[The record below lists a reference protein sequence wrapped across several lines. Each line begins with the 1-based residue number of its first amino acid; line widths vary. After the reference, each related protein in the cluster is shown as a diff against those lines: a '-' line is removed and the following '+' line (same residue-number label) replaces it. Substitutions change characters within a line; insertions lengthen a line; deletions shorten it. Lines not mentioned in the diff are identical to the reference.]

1 MEKVRSAKDF
11 STASIPLVLTLLF
24 RKLNAETRSQN
35 ASFIQMGKAH
45 NQLGFNSTTF
55 NPAFGS
61 WVNSKDSFSPIHG
74 NFSLRDMSGLYS
86 ALTNASKFGPFTNP
100 SLLARCMSSSAL
112 PTQDC
117 GLAINLATY
126 VKYPQVAALVKPNIE
141 RLLCPHAASSCFNTS
156 NNVSIPA
163 IAQFITDPLPKYVLW
178 YLEDQNYG
186 LTTTRQQSDIII
198 GYVMTKLP
206 FPPQYR
212 LGIPV
217 PGAVDTHTD
226 EQQAKAAGTN
236 STFYTC
242 ESTEGDR
249 FTYAGK
255 SSLT

>member
-24 RKLNAETRSQN
+24 HGLNAKMGSQN
-35 ASFIQMGKAH
+35 ASFIQMGKA
-45 NQLGFNSTTF
+45 NNKLGFNSVPF

-61 WVNSKDSFSPIHG
+61 WVNSKDRFSRIHG

-86 ALTNASKFGPFTNP
+86 ALTNASKFGPFTNA
-100 SLLARCMSSSAL
+100 SLLARCLSAL
-112 PTQDC
+112 PTKDC

-126 VKYPQVAALVKPNIE
+126 VNASAPQVAALVKPNIDE
-141 RLLCPHAASSCFNTS
+141 LLCPHAASCFNTS
-156 NNVSIPA
+156 NNVSILA

-178 YLEDQNYG
+178 YLESENYG
-186 LTTTRQQSDIII
+186 LTTTRNQSDIII

-206 FPPQYR
+206 FPPQYP
-212 LGIPV
+212 LGISV
-217 PGAVDTHTD
+217 PGSVDTHTD
-226 EQQAKAAGTN
+226 EQEAKATGTN

-255 SSLT
+255 LSLT

>member
-1 MEKVRSAKDF
+1 MEKVRSAEDF
-11 STASIPLVLTLLF
+11 STASIPLVLSLLF
-24 RKLNAETRSQN
+24 HDLNKTKGRQDALIE
-35 ASFIQMGKAH
+35 MGKAH
-45 NQLGFNSTTF
+45 NKLGFNSTTF

-61 WVNSKDSFSPIHG
+61 WVNSKDSFLPIHG

-86 ALTNASKFGPFTNP
+86 ALTNASKFGPSNT
-100 SLLARCMSSSAL
+100 SLLARCMDISSL
-112 PTQDC
+112 PTKDC

-126 VKYPQVAALVKPNIE
+126 VKTPQFASSVKPNIDE
-141 RLLCPHAASSCFNTS
+141 LLCPHEASCFNTS
-156 NNVSIPA
+156 SNNVSILA

-178 YLEDQNYG
+178 YLESQNYG

-206 FPPQYR
+206 FPPQYPS
-212 LGIPV
+212 GIPV
-217 PGAVDTHTD
+217 PGSVVTHTN
-226 EQQAKAAGTN
+226 EEQAKATGTN

-255 SSLT
+255 